1 MGFVKEFKEFAMRGN
16 VMDLA
21 VGVVIGGAFG
31 KIITAMVDSVI
42 MPVIG
47 MFTGD
52 VDKFDSLT
60 VGPVKVGLLIHAV
73 LDFLIIAFALFLLV
87 KAMNSMK
94 KKEPEAAAPALTK
107 SEELLIEI
115 RDALKK

>member
-52 VDKFDSLT
+52 VDKFDGITL
-60 VGPVKVGLLIHAV
+60 GPVKIGLLIHAV
-73 LDFLIIAFALFLLV
+73 LDFIIIAFALFLMV
-87 KAMNSMK
+87 KTINRFKAK
-94 KKEPEAAAPALTK
+94 TVQEAPAPTK
-107 SEELLIEI
+107 TETLLEEI